1 MDDLQSSLG
10 PSHVPTWMMGF
21 KSSTSTAFRKASYP
35 KPCPAQRML
44 WSGLGDQKRHHP
56 GLAAPLPLL
65 GETSETGL
73 CLGACPPTPTRLSF
87 TLVGKGIMLVISL
100 VLHSLNKLYA
110 PERCIILCFAFSL
123 VREVCCHLVLGVND
137 LRISTIIPKSNNCCT
152 AGQTCRKS
160 VLSPCTDIT

>member
-1 MDDLQSSLG
+1 
-10 PSHVPTWMMGF
+10 MGF
-21 KSSTSTAFRKASYP
+21 KSSTSTTFRKASYP
-35 KPCPAQRML
+35 KPWPAQRML
-44 WSGLGDQKRHHP
+44 WSDRGDQKRHHP
-56 GLAAPLPLL
+56 GLAAPPPLL

-73 CLGACPPTPTRLSF
+73 CPGACPPTPTRLSF
-87 TLVGKGIMLVISL
+87 TLVGEGIMLVISL

-123 VREVCCHLVLGVND
+123 VREVCCHLVLGVNE

>member
-1 MDDLQSSLG
+1 MFRPGWWHSNPAPPAPSRKPPIQNSGQLRGCSGVVWATRRGTTLAWLPRLPCWVKLQ
-10 PSHVPTWMMGF
+10 
-21 KSSTSTAFRKASYP
+21 
-35 KPCPAQRML
+35 
-44 WSGLGDQKRHHP
+44 
-56 GLAAPLPLL
+56 
-65 GETSETGL
+65 TGL
-73 CLGACPPTPTRLSF
+73 CPGACPPTPTRLSF
-87 TLVGKGIMLVISL
+87 MLVGKGIMLVISL

-123 VREVCCHLVLGVND
+123 VREVCCHVVLGVND